1 MKAVS
6 NEYKNEIKQLGK
18 QIDAYI
24 ITSESAIFPSDT
36 INSITLHY
44 EGSILKSVM
53 KQLDI
58 ETTEDIPVGTNFEC
72 FFGVLVDNEYED
84 ISLGNF
90 IVYSSEKQE
99 DSNSYKLVCY
109 DKLLNSMK
117 EYNHIDITYPITI
130 RDYISRICQ
139 ELHIPSVLCH

>member
-6 NEYKNEIKQLGK
+6 NEYKNAIKQLGK
-18 QIDAYI
+18 QIYASI
-24 ITSESAIFPSDT
+24 ITSESERFTSET

-58 ETTEDIPVGTNFEC
+58 DINEDIPVGTNFDC
-72 FFGVLVDNEYED
+72 FFGVLVGNEYEE
-84 ISLGNF
+84 ILLGNF

-109 DKLLNSMK
+109 DKLLIK
-117 EYNHIDITYPITI
+117 YLFILKYLEF
-130 RDYISRICQ
+130 Q
-139 ELHIPSVLCH
+139 